1 MEKLEKEVSVVKIL
15 KRIQKL
21 TAITNSMYKFLNDN
35 RVGKMAD
42 KMYRSH
48 VVIPTEDNNNDQ
60 NLFDKLDRIGQID
73 LENED
78 DGDGE
83 LNLKRA
89 QDEIKLRINP

>member
-21 TAITNSMYKFLNDN
+21 TAITNSMYKFMNDD

-42 KMYRSH
+42 QMYRSH
-48 VVIPTEDNNNDQ
+48 VGIPIEDNYNDQ

-83 LNLKRA
+83 SNVNRA
-89 QDEIKLRINP
+89 QDENRLRIDA